1 MTDKIQITL
10 QSHLKLDNDKHLDL
24 EFNLHKNT
32 FDIKINGK
40 SAITQK
46 AYLEEIIL
54 CKPIS
59 QMTEIP
65 ERITEKIQL
74 LSDYRTTD
82 ASKVVAVL
90 SNKQNKQNSIEQCV
104 NENIHLPNTN
114 ICNTNNGQIELKTE
128 NSEIMIHFSND
139 NKLLEVKR
147 KNELQHK
154 VIYLDDAFK
163 NTKIMSSLIYL
174 TRTMSL
180 ITHPKDKELQNAD
193 SKDELSLIY
202 EKIDN
207 ILNSDKSLFKTD
219 KNDKSGAS
227 KLSLESLSSGV
238 KVFYLIKSLID
249 TRIIVKNSTLIL
261 DAPETH
267 LHPNLKIALAEI
279 IVLLQKEMKLHILT
293 NIYSPYF
300 LRAIEV
306 FSKKYDIEDTTKYY
320 LSYNDGDNAKVKDVT
335 LNISEIYKE
344 LSDPLQRL
352 ENENYREEL

>member
-1 MTDKIQITL
+1 MKLKLKNIGKIESANIDIEGITVIAGLNCTGKSTINHTLFAAL
-10 QSHLKLDNDKHLDL
+10 QSLSEISEQSVLQIFLDELDGHIT
-24 EFNLHKNT
+24 NVHNT
-32 FDIKINGK
+32 DN
-40 SAITQK
+40 
-46 AYLEEIIL
+46 
-54 CKPIS
+54 S
-59 QMTEIP
+59 Q
-65 ERITEKIQL
+65 
-74 LSDYRTTD
+74 
-82 ASKVVAVL
+82 V
-90 SNKQNKQNSIEQCV
+90 
-104 NENIHLPNTN
+104 
-114 ICNTNNGQIELKTE
+114 ELKTE
-128 NSEIMIHFSND
+128 SSEIMIHFSND

-180 ITHPKDKELQNAD
+180 LNKDKELQNANL
-193 SKDELSLIY
+193 KDELSLIY

-249 TRIIVKNSTLIL
+249 TEIIVKNSTLIL

-279 IVLLQKEMKLHILT
+279 VVLLQKEMKLHILT

-335 LNISEIYKE
+335 LNTSEIYKE
-344 LSDPLQRL
+344 LSDSLQRL
-352 ENENYREEL
+352 ENESYREEV

>member
-1 MTDKIQITL
+1 MKLKLKNIGKIESANIDIEGITVIAGLNCTGKSTINHTLFAAL
-10 QSHLKLDNDKHLDL
+10 QSL
-24 EFNLHKNT
+24 
-32 FDIKINGK
+32 
-40 SAITQK
+40 S
-46 AYLEEIIL
+46 
-54 CKPIS
+54 
-59 QMTEIP
+59 EIP
-65 ERITEKIQL
+65 QQ
-74 LSDYRTTD
+74 S
-82 ASKVVAVL
+82 VL
-90 SNKQNKQNSIEQCV
+90 QIFLDELDGH
-104 NENIHLPNTN
+104 ITN

-180 ITHPKDKELQNAD
+180 ITKDKELQHAD
-193 SKDELSLIY
+193 LKDELSLIY
-202 EKIDN
+202 EKINN

-227 KLSLESLSSGV
+227 KLSLESLSSGM
-238 KVFYLIKSLID
+238 KIFYLIKSLID
-249 TRIIVKNSTLIL
+249 TGIIIKNSTLIL

-267 LHPNLKIALAEI
+267 LHPKLKIALAEI

-300 LRAIEV
+300 LHAIEV

-335 LNISEIYKE
+335 LNTSEIYKE

-352 ENENYREEL
+352 ENESYREEV

>member
-1 MTDKIQITL
+1 MKLKLKNIGKIESANIDIEGITVIAGLNCTGKSTINHTLFAAL
-10 QSHLKLDNDKHLDL
+10 QSL
-24 EFNLHKNT
+24 
-32 FDIKINGK
+32 
-40 SAITQK
+40 S
-46 AYLEEIIL
+46 
-54 CKPIS
+54 
-59 QMTEIP
+59 EIP
-65 ERITEKIQL
+65 QQSVLQIFLDELDGHITN
-74 LSDYRTTD
+74 
-82 ASKVVAVL
+82 V
-90 SNKQNKQNSIEQCV
+90 
-104 NENIHLPNTN
+104 
-114 ICNTNNGQIELKTE
+114 CNTNNGQIELKTK

-154 VIYLDDAFK
+154 VICLDDAFK

-180 ITHPKDKELQNAD
+180 LNKDKELQNANL
-193 SKDELSLIY
+193 KDELSLIY
-202 EKIDN
+202 EKIDKV
-207 ILNSDKSLFKTD
+207 LNSDKSLFKTD

-227 KLSLESLSSGV
+227 KLSLESLSSGM

-249 TRIIVKNSTLIL
+249 TKIIVENSTLIL

-306 FSKKYDIEDTTKYY
+306 FSKKYDIENTTKYY
-320 LSYNDGDNAKVKDVT
+320 LTYNDGDNAKIKDVT
-335 LNISEIYKE
+335 LNTSEIYKE

-352 ENENYREEL
+352 ENESYKKEV

>member
-1 MTDKIQITL
+1 MKLKLKNIGKIESANIDIEGITVIAGLNCTGKSTINHALFAAL
-10 QSHLKLDNDKHLDL
+10 QSL
-24 EFNLHKNT
+24 
-32 FDIKINGK
+32 
-40 SAITQK
+40 S
-46 AYLEEIIL
+46 
-54 CKPIS
+54 
-59 QMTEIP
+59 EIP
-65 ERITEKIQL
+65 QQSILQIFLDELDGHITN
-74 LSDYRTTD
+74 
-82 ASKVVAVL
+82 V
-90 SNKQNKQNSIEQCV
+90 
-104 NENIHLPNTN
+104 
-114 ICNTNNGQIELKTE
+114 CNTNNGQIELKTE
-128 NSEIMIHFSND
+128 NSEIMIHFSNN

-180 ITHPKDKELQNAD
+180 LNKDKELQNANL
-193 SKDELSLIY
+193 KDELSLIY

-227 KLSLESLSSGV
+227 KLSLESLSSDM
-238 KVFYLIKSLID
+238 KIFYLIKSLID
-249 TRIIVKNSTLIL
+249 TGIIIKNSTLLL

-320 LSYNDGDNAKVKDVT
+320 LTYNDGDNAKIKDVT
-335 LNISEIYKE
+335 LNTSEIYKE

-352 ENENYREEL
+352 ENENYR

>member
-1 MTDKIQITL
+1 MKLKLQNIGKIESANINIEGITVIAGLNCTGKSTINHALFAAL
-10 QSHLKLDNDKHLDL
+10 QSLG
-24 EFNLHKNT
+24 
-32 FDIKINGK
+32 DIP
-40 SAITQK
+40 Q
-46 AYLEEIIL
+46 
-54 CKPIS
+54 
-59 QMTEIP
+59 Q
-65 ERITEKIQL
+65 
-74 LSDYRTTD
+74 
-82 ASKVVAVL
+82 AVL
-90 SNKQNKQNSIEQCV
+90 QIFLDELDGH
-104 NENIHLPNTN
+104 ITN

-128 NSEIMIHFSND
+128 NSEIMIHFNNE
-139 NKLLEVKR
+139 NKLLELKR
-147 KNELQHK
+147 KNELPHK
-154 VIYLDDAFK
+154 VIYIDDAFK

-180 ITHPKDKELQNAD
+180 ITKDKELQTAD

-227 KLSLESLSSGV
+227 KLSLESLSSGM
-238 KVFYLIKSLID
+238 KIFYLIKSLID
-249 TRIIVKNSTLIL
+249 TGIIVKNSTLIL

-279 IVLLQKEMKLHILT
+279 VVLLQKEMKLHILT

-306 FSKKYDIEDTTKYY
+306 FSKKYDIADTTKYY
-320 LSYNDGDNAKVKDVT
+320 LSYNDGDNAKIKDVT
-335 LNISEIYKE
+335 LNTSEIYKE

-352 ENENYREEL
+352 ENEGYREEL

>member
-1 MTDKIQITL
+1 MKLKLKNIGKIESANIDIEGITVIAGLNCTGKSTINHTLFATL
-10 QSHLKLDNDKHLDL
+10 QSL
-24 EFNLHKNT
+24 
-32 FDIKINGK
+32 
-40 SAITQK
+40 S
-46 AYLEEIIL
+46 
-54 CKPIS
+54 
-59 QMTEIP
+59 EIP
-65 ERITEKIQL
+65 GQ
-74 LSDYRTTD
+74 S
-82 ASKVVAVL
+82 VL
-90 SNKQNKQNSIEQCV
+90 QIFL
-104 NENIHLPNTN
+104 NELDGHITN

-128 NSEIMIHFSND
+128 NSEIMIHFNNE
-139 NKLLEVKR
+139 NKLLELKR
-147 KNELQHK
+147 KNELPHK
-154 VIYLDDAFK
+154 VIYIDDAFK

-180 ITHPKDKELQNAD
+180 ITKDKELQNAD

-249 TRIIVKNSTLIL
+249 TGIIVKNSTLIL

-279 IVLLQKEMKLHILT
+279 VVLLQKEMKLHILT

-306 FSKKYDIEDTTKYY
+306 FSKKYGIDDTTKYY
-320 LSYNDGDNAKVKDVT
+320 LAYNDGDNAKVKDVT

-352 ENENYREEL
+352 ENEGYKEEM